1 MTKQPRI
8 PDPETS
14 KRLLANL
21 RRTRLEMA
29 EFNLELAE
37 ISARLEHELRQQQL
51 QRVRRS
57 LSVLAAESHN
67 SEQNAT
73 EISS

>member
-1 MTKQPRI
+1 MTNQPRI

-29 EFNLELAE
+29 EFNLELAQ
-37 ISARLEHELRQQQL
+37 ISAMLEQELAEQRLK
-51 QRVRRS
+51 RVRRS
-57 LSVLAAESHN
+57 LNDSDQLPVTSY
-67 SEQNAT
+67 Q
-73 EISS
+73 

>member
-29 EFNLELAE
+29 EFNLELAQ
-37 ISARLEHELRQQQL
+37 ISAMLEHELAEQRL
-51 QRVRRS
+51 KRVRRS
-57 LSVLAAESHN
+57 LN
-67 SEQNAT
+67 DSE
-73 EISS
+73 

>member
-21 RRTRLEMA
+21 RRTRLEME
-29 EFNLELAE
+29 EFNLELAQ
-37 ISARLEHELRQQQL
+37 INARLEHELHQQRL
-51 QRVRRS
+51 KRVRRT
-57 LSVLAAESHN
+57 LGVLAAESH
-67 SEQNAT
+67 EY
-73 EISS
+73 E

>member
-21 RRTRLEMA
+21 RRTRLELG
-29 EFNLELAE
+29 EVNQELAE
-37 ISARLEHELRQQQL
+37 INAMLAQYISQQQL

-57 LSVLAAESHN
+57 LSVLTELQESP
-67 SEQNAT
+67 
-73 EISS
+73 

>member
-21 RRTRLEMA
+21 RRTRLEME
-29 EFNLELAE
+29 EFNLELAQ
-37 ISARLEHELRQQQL
+37 INARLQHELHQQRL
-51 QRVRRS
+51 KRVRRK
-57 LSVLAAESHN
+57 LGVLAAESH
-67 SEQNAT
+67 EV
-73 EISS
+73 

>member
-21 RRTRLEMA
+21 RRTRLELA
-29 EFNLELAE
+29 ETNLELAE
-37 ISARLEHELRQQQL
+37 INAMLANELRQQQL
-51 QRVRRS
+51 KRVRRS
-57 LSVLAAESHN
+57 LNNDTVET
-67 SEQNAT
+67 Q
-73 EISS
+73 EITS

>member
-29 EFNLELAE
+29 EFNLELAQ
-37 ISARLEHELRQQQL
+37 ISAMLEQELAQQRLK
-51 QRVRRS
+51 RVRRS
-57 LSVLAAESHN
+57 LN
-67 SEQNAT
+67 DSE
-73 EISS
+73 

>member
-21 RRTRLEMA
+21 RRTRLELG
-29 EFNLELAE
+29 EVNQELAE
-37 ISARLEHELRQQQL
+37 INAMLAHYISQQQL
-51 QRVRRS
+51 KRVRRS
-57 LSVLAAESHN
+57 LGILAESQE
-67 SEQNAT
+67 SPEK
-73 EISS
+73 IS

>member
-21 RRTRLEMA
+21 RRTRLELA
-29 EFNLELAE
+29 ETNLELAQ
-37 ISARLEHELRQQQL
+37 ISAMLEQELVEQRLK
-51 QRVRRS
+51 RVRRS
-57 LSVLAAESHN
+57 LNDSDQLPVTSY
-67 SEQNAT
+67 Q
-73 EISS
+73 